1 MSGFPVQPA
10 HQLPLQ
16 PPEHRWLI
24 QDLWSSGA
32 VGIIGGEPK
41 CYKSF
46 LALGMGVAVASGRP
60 CLGTYEVSHPG
71 RVLLYAAEDAAHIV
85 RERLDGIAAHHRLDL
100 AELDL
105 WAITAPAIRID
116 AQEHRR
122 QLDATVAEMKPT
134 LLILD
139 PFVRLHRVDENVSAA
154 VAPLLAF
161 LRQLQ
166 RTHGCAVML
175 VHHTRK
181 NAGNARAGQTLRG
194 SSELHAWGD
203 SNLYLRRQR
212 KCLRLTIE
220 HRAHRAPEDVALDLI
235 PGPAGGMALGV
246 IDMPDDGD
254 HRHRAPDPPEQRVL
268 DVLKEADTPLQL
280 RELRQRCR
288 IRNETLCRTLRMLE
302 VEQHI
307 IRRSDGWVAG
317 EGDLSSSSRRASS
330 PNFEQQC
337 AIPLPDAPIGRGGT
351 GTGNR
356 NATTGSR

>member
-10 HQLPLQ
+10 HQLSLQ

-24 QDLWSSGA
+24 RDLWSAGA

-85 RERLDGIAAHHRLDL
+85 RERLDGIAAYHRLDL
-100 AELDL
+100 TELDL
-105 WAITAPAIRID
+105 WAIMAPAIRID
-116 AQEHRR
+116 AREHRR

-166 RTHGCAVML
+166 RTHGCAVVL

-203 SNLYLRRQR
+203 SNLYLRRHQQW
-212 KCLRLTIE
+212 LRLTVE
-220 HRAHRAPEDVALDLI
+220 HRAHAAPADVALDLRT
-235 PGPAGGMALGV
+235 GPTNGMALGV
-246 IDMPDDGD
+246 IHEPDDGD
-254 HRHRAPDPPEQRVL
+254 HRPDAADPPEQRVL
-268 DVLKEADTPLQL
+268 EVLDEVDRPLHL
-280 RELRQRCR
+280 RELRKRCR
-288 IRNETLCRTLRMLE
+288 IRNETLCRVLRQLQDQQR
-302 VEQHI
+302 V
-307 IRRSDGWVAG
+307 IRRTNGWVAT
-317 EGDLSSSSRRASS
+317 EHQSSSSSRPSSS
-330 PNFEQQC
+330 PGLERQC
-337 AIPLPDAPIGRGGT
+337 AIPLPDTP
-351 GTGNR
+351 
-356 NATTGSR
+356 